1 MKKITLLLTLFSLQ
15 AFARPEISIPEEV
28 EISQHE
34 ILRLGDIAKVKEG
47 SEELVTFLDG
57 IVIRDDARGLLL
69 NQFLPSSEVLAKFRQ
84 ALTAEPRLRAMN
96 PQFKVP
102 SQVKVNVSPVPV
114 SRQEVTRKILNILDA
129 RCNECEHLVNIQSTP
144 RPYGKTWDLDFSKLA
159 AKGGFLLPLRDGES
173 NQNKWVSGTIRVS
186 RLTPVTTRLIL
197 QNERVQE
204 GDLELKMTDVTFAK
218 DSVLRKE
225 DVHGQLSIRSL
236 PVGSPVWASDLK
248 REPAAQ
254 RGQMVKAVIGDGD
267 FEVSVNMLAE
277 DNGFVG
283 DLIKVKNLDNKK
295 ILSGLVT
302 EKGVVKLQ

>member
-1 MKKITLLLTLFSLQ
+1 MKKLVLFFTLFSLQ
-15 AFARPEISIPEEV
+15 ALARPEISIPEEV

-34 ILRLGDIAKVKEG
+34 TLRLGDIAKVKDG

-57 IVIRDDARGLLL
+57 VVIREDARGLLL
-69 NQFLPSSEVLAKFRQ
+69 NQFLPSSEVLTKMRQ
-84 ALTAEPRLRAMN
+84 ALSAEPRLRAMN

-102 SQVKVNVSPVPV
+102 SQVKVNFSPVPV

-129 RCNECEHLVNIQSTP
+129 RCNECEHLVSIQSTP

-159 AKGGFLLPLRDGES
+159 AKGGFLLPVRDSEP

-225 DVHGQLSIRSL
+225 EVQGQLAIRSL
-236 PVGSPVWASDLK
+236 SVGSPVWASDLK

-283 DLIKVKNLDNKK
+283 DLIKVKNLETKK
-295 ILSGLVT
+295 TLSGLVT